1 MTSSTPDDGGE
12 LKGDEVDDGA
22 QALNIEAEGPILLT
36 STRVNRTFIFQRL
49 RQTVERLLGVG
60 AIR

>member
-1 MTSSTPDDGGE
+1 MMRDDGGE
-12 LKGDEVDDGA
+12 MKGDEVDDGA